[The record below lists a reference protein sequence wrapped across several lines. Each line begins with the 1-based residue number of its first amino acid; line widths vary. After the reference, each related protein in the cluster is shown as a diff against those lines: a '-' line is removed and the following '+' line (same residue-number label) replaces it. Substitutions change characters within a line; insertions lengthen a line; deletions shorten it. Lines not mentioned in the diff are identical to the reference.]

1 MSFIVL
7 LKSWK
12 LDFRKDIHFEN
23 HMALPVISK
32 QKMNDYLKE
41 PGELAEIN
49 EPVRKTYYKGNDLLM
64 KSRPN
69 THY

>member
-1 MSFIVL
+1 
-7 LKSWK
+7 
-12 LDFRKDIHFEN
+12 
-23 HMALPVISK
+23 MALPVISK